1 VYLRLAGRQ
10 EVEGIDPVDA
20 TSVLAA
26 LREAFAI
33 WSVQANLWTFQPD
46 RDGNG
51 PGFDLEVYP
60 CMVTFSC
67 YGLEA
72 EQINEII
79 GVMVGL
85 RFPLFDPQTSERFG
99 L

>member
-1 VYLRLAGRQ
+1 VAGKVAEFVPWAVAWR
-10 EVEGIDPVDA
+10 
-20 TSVLAA
+20 
-26 LREAFAI
+26 
-33 WSVQANLWTFQPD
+33 QPD